1 MPSVGPWPNDLRMNT
16 VFDGLTRT
24 SISIDPSLSFFLRP
38 SWGSARP
45 MLRWRTKCSSR
56 PFRLDPPLRILV
68 NLTYPCSLS
77 LLRHRIRSS
86 SICPIA
92 SAPLALPPP
101 LNLVTLS
108 ALHLDFASIRSLL
121 RRPFASALMLGSW
134 SRLCS
139 PVIRRPQF
147 TRSFCLEQRSM
158 HP

>member
-86 SICPIA
+86 SICPI
-92 SAPLALPPP
+92 
-101 LNLVTLS
+101 TLS

-147 TRSFCLEQRSM
+147 TRSSCLEQRSM